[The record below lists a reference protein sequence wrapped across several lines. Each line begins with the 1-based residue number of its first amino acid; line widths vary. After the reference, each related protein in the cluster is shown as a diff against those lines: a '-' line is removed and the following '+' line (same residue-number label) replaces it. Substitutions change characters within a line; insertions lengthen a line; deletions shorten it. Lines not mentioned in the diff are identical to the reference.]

1 MAPELE
7 FPKHIDDPPTLLIW
21 RLDDLTPLLI
31 GLIIGILS
39 GQLLLSLAIGAALV
53 HGYRKYRDR
62 MPDGYAI
69 HLLWSWG
76 LIPLRGRQVPNPYA
90 RAFGP

>member
-1 MAPELE
+1 MAPELD
-7 FPKHIDDPPTLLIW
+7 FPKYVDDPPTLLLW
-21 RLDDLTPLLI
+21 RLDDLTPVLI
-31 GLIIGILS
+31 GLIVGILS
-39 GQLLLSLAIGAALV
+39 GQLLLCLLTGAAMV

-76 LIPLRGRQVPNPYA
+76 LLPFKGRTLPNPFA
-90 RAFGP
+90 REFGP